1 MRLGEEAYYQCP
13 ETGSALKLEIGRQ
26 EQDEVVTGWLTS
38 RTGRRHAINDGI
50 PDLTFPPVLHATDEK
65 SRNFYNQRAE
75 IYDKYLH
82 LTFETFWEDETVTR
96 NKMVDTLELEPHHRV
111 LEVSCGSGRDSAL
124 LAQRLDASGKLYLQD
139 ISLPMLE
146 KCVERLHGVSVPVEY
161 SVSNGSY
168 LPFPD
173 RYFDAVYHFGGL
185 GEFGDIKRALKEF
198 ARVTKVGGRVVV
210 GDESM
215 PPWLRETRF
224 AKVLT
229 ATNPQFNA
237 PLPLQEM
244 PVEARDVRLRWVI
257 GGVFYLIDFV
267 VGEGEPPAN
276 FNYEIPGPR
285 GGTHLTRVDGQLE
298 GVKLETKALALK
310 AMEKSGK
317 SMHAWLD
324 EVVKA
329 AARRELGE

>member
-1 MRLGEEAYYQCP
+1 MKLGEEHNYRCP
-13 ETGSALKLEIGRQ
+13 ETGSALTLEIEHETNGN
-26 EQDEVVTGWLTS
+26 VLKGWLIS
-38 RTGRRHAINDGI
+38 PTGRRHAIQDGI
-50 PDLTFPPVLHATDEK
+50 PDLTFPPVLQATDQK
-65 SRNFYNQRAE
+65 SRDFYNQRAD

-82 LTFETFWEDETVTR
+82 LTFETFWEDEKVTR
-96 NKMVDTLELEPHHRV
+96 NKMIDTLELKPNHRV
-111 LEVSCGSGRDSAL
+111 LEVSCGSGRDSEL
-124 LAQRLDASGKLYLQD
+124 LAQRLDSSGKLYLQD

-146 KCVERLHGVSVPVEY
+146 KSIERMRDASTPIEY
-161 SVSNGSY
+161 SISNGSY

-173 RYFDAVYHFGGL
+173 RHFDAVYHFGGL

-198 ARVTKVGGRVVV
+198 ARVTKIGGRVVI

-215 PPWLRETRF
+215 PPWLRGTRF
-224 AKVLT
+224 AQILT
-229 ATNPQFNA
+229 TTNPQFNA

-298 GVKLETKALALK
+298 GVKLETKALALQ

-324 EVVKA
+324 EVVKEA
-329 AARRELGE
+329 AKRELGQ

>member
-1 MRLGEEAYYQCP
+1 MRLGEEKNYQCP
-13 ETGSALKLEIGRQ
+13 ETGSALTLEIERQ
-26 EQDEVVTGWLTS
+26 EKGEVVAGWLTS
-38 RTGRRHAINDGI
+38 PTGRRHAINDGI
-50 PDLTFPPVLHATDEK
+50 PDLTFPPMLHATEQK
-65 SRNFYNQRAE
+65 SRDFYNQRAE

-96 NKMVDTLELEPHHRV
+96 NKMVDSLELKPHHRV

-146 KCVERLHGVSVPVEY
+146 KCVERLHGVSVPIEY

-224 AKVLT
+224 AKILT

-244 PVEARDVRLRWVI
+244 PVEARDVRLRWMI

-298 GVKLETKALALK
+298 GVKLETKALALQ

-329 AARRELGE
+329 AAKRELGE

>member
-1 MRLGEEAYYQCP
+1 MKPGEEKNYRCP
-13 ETGSALKLEIGRQ
+13 ETGSELALEVERQ
-26 EQDEVVTGWLTS
+26 DQDHVLSGWLTS
-38 RTGRRHAINDGI
+38 ACGRRYAINNGI
-50 PDLTFPPVLHATDEK
+50 PDLTFPPVLHPTEQK
-65 SRNFYNQRAE
+65 SRAFYDQRAE
-75 IYDKYLH
+75 IYDKFLH
-82 LTFETFWEDETVTR
+82 LTFETFWEDETATR
-96 NKMVDTLELEPHHRV
+96 NKMIDTLELKPHHRV

-124 LAQRLDASGKLYLQD
+124 LAQRLDASGELYLQD

-146 KCVERLHGVSVPVEY
+146 KCVERMAGVDVPIDY
-161 SVSNGSY
+161 SLSNGSY

-173 RYFDAVYHFGGL
+173 GYFDAVYHFGGL
-185 GEFGDIKRALKEF
+185 GEFGDVKRALKEF
-198 ARVTKVGGRVVV
+198 ARVTKVGGRVLV

-215 PPWLRETRF
+215 PPWLRGTRF
-224 AKVLT
+224 AQILT

-244 PVEARDVRLRWVI
+244 PVEAREVRLRWVI

-267 VGEGEPPAN
+267 VGDGEPTGN

-298 GVKLETKALALK
+298 GVKPETKTLALE
-310 AMEKSGK
+310 AMQKSGK

-324 EVVKA
+324 DVVKA
-329 AARRELGE
+329 AALRDLGK

>member
-244 PVEARDVRLRWVI
+244 PVEARDVRLRWMI

-298 GVKLETKALALK
+298 GVKLETKALALQ